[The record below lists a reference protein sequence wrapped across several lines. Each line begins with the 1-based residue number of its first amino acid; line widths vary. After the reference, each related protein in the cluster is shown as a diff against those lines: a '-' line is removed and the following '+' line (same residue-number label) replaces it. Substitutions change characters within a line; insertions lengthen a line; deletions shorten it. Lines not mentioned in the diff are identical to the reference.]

1 MAVAASARNA
11 LKIIR
16 CTANKKLS
24 SAKNH
29 VKTIA
34 STFLSPSITV
44 KHFASVGKLLTSIIQ
59 FLIDNNSGDIPSFEG
74 LFLPTH
80 HKQQPY
86 HRQKRAKNVSDG
98 LNPPKHTK
106 PLPDTKKCVRKRLSA
121 FPTSKRHTPWIFQ
134 QRPGNTLKLSSG
146 SLLEK
151 SGDIP
156 PPGGDFF

>member
-86 HRQKRAKNVSDG
+86 HRQKRAQNVSDG
-98 LNPPKHTK
+98 LNQPKHTK
-106 PLPDTKKCVRKRLSA
+106 PLLNAKKCVRKRLSA
-121 FPTSKRHTPWIFQ
+121 FLVSK
-134 QRPGNTLKLSSG
+134 KLSAV
-146 SLLEK
+146 
-151 SGDIP
+151 
-156 PPGGDFF
+156 DFHCRDPETRSIIAA

>member
-86 HRQKRAKNVSDG
+86 HRQKRAQNVSDD
-98 LNPPKHTK
+98 LNQPKHTK
-106 PLPDTKKCVRKRLSA
+106 PLPNAKKCVRKRLSA
-121 FPTSKRHTPWIFQ
+121 FLVSK
-134 QRPGNTLKLSSG
+134 KLSAV
-146 SLLEK
+146 
-151 SGDIP
+151 
-156 PPGGDFF
+156 DFHCRDPETRSIIAA

>member
-1 MAVAASARNA
+1 MAVAANARNA

-80 HKQQPY
+80 HKQHPY
-86 HRQKRAKNVSDG
+86 HRQKRAQNVSDG
-98 LNPPKHTK
+98 LNQPKHIK
-106 PLPDTKKCVRKRLSA
+106 PLPDAKNRARKRLSA
-121 FPTSKRHTPWIFQ
+121 FLESK
-134 QRPGNTLKLSSG
+134 KLSAV
-146 SLLEK
+146 
-151 SGDIP
+151 
-156 PPGGDFF
+156 DFHCRDPETRSIIAA

>member
-1 MAVAASARNA
+1 ARNA

-44 KHFASVGKLLTSIIQ
+44 KHFASVRKLLTSIIQ

-74 LFLPTH
+74 LFFTH
-80 HKQQPY
+80 TPQTATIPSSKT
-86 HRQKRAKNVSDG
+86 RS
-98 LNPPKHTK
+98 
-106 PLPDTKKCVRKRLSA
+106 KRL
-121 FPTSKRHTPWIFQ
+121 
-134 QRPGNTLKLSSG
+134 
-146 SLLEK
+146 
-151 SGDIP
+151 
-156 PPGGDFF
+156 

>member
-74 LFLPTH
+74 LFYPPTTNSSH
-80 HKQQPY
+80 IIV
-86 HRQKRAKNVSDG
+86 KNA
-98 LNPPKHTK
+98 LKT
-106 PLPDTKKCVRKRLSA
+106 PLTA
-121 FPTSKRHTPWIFQ
+121 
-134 QRPGNTLKLSSG
+134 
-146 SLLEK
+146 
-151 SGDIP
+151 
-156 PPGGDFF
+156 

>member
-74 LFLPTH
+74 LFYPHTTNSSH
-80 HKQQPY
+80 IIV
-86 HRQKRAKNVSDG
+86 KNA
-98 LNPPKHTK
+98 LK
-106 PLPDTKKCVRKRLSA
+106 
-121 FPTSKRHTPWIFQ
+121 TSLTA
-134 QRPGNTLKLSSG
+134 
-146 SLLEK
+146 
-151 SGDIP
+151 
-156 PPGGDFF
+156 